1 MKMSES
7 ISAIATA
14 LSKAQSQI
22 DDASKAGFNPAFKS
36 KYADLASVRAAIR
49 EPMAVNDLAIVQGP
63 RKAEGGVEVETMII
77 HKSGEWISEAVFI
90 PINKWDAHGMGS
102 GISYGRRYG
111 LMALLCMATGDDD
124 DGNAA
129 VERGPAPPKKA
140 TPSVQDR
147 AGVLS
152 KARDAAK
159 QGMDEFRTFYK
170 SLSSSDRELVQGD
183 FLEEMKDVAAAAD
196 AKGDA

>member
-1 MKMSES
+1 
-7 ISAIATA
+7 
-14 LSKAQSQI
+14 
-22 DDASKAGFNPAFKS
+22 
-36 KYADLASVRAAIR
+36 
-49 EPMAVNDLAIVQGP
+49 
-63 RKAEGGVEVETMII
+63 
-77 HKSGEWISEAVFI
+77 
-90 PINKWDAHGMGS
+90 
-102 GISYGRRYG
+102 
-111 LMALLCMATGDDD
+111 MALLCMATGDDD

-140 TPSVQDR
+140 APSVQDR

>member
-7 ISAIATA
+7 IAALATA

-22 DDASKAGFNPAFKS
+22 DDASKTGLNPAFKS

-49 EPMAVNDLAIVQGP
+49 EPLAVNDLAVVQGP
-63 RKAEGGVEVETMII
+63 RRADGGVEVETMII

-90 PINKWDAHGMGS
+90 PINKWDAHGTGS
-102 GISYGRRYG
+102 GITYGRRYG
-111 LMALLCMATGDDD
+111 LMSLLCIATDDD

-129 VERGPAPPKKA
+129 VERAPAPPKKVA
-140 TPSVQDR
+140 PSVQDR
-147 AGVLS
+147 AAVLS
-152 KARDAAK
+152 TARVAAK
-159 QGMDEFRTFYK
+159 KGMDEFRTFYK

-183 FLEEMKDVAAAAD
+183 FLEEMKEIATAAD
-196 AKGDA
+196 AKGDE